1 MSKIRNVE
9 KGAGV
14 KELKQ
19 ISIGGRYMGFRMR
32 KQELGKQRGLC
43 SQYSKTTSEEAK
55 KHVTESLLLD
65 KRCRV
70 RRRDVPDRDRGSR
83 AHGKKLP
90 DLV

>member
-19 ISIGGRYMGFRMR
+19 ISIGGRYMGFRKR

-43 SQYSKTTSEEAK
+43 RSIFENDE
-55 KHVTESLLLD
+55 
-65 KRCRV
+65 
-70 RRRDVPDRDRGSR
+70 
-83 AHGKKLP
+83 
-90 DLV
+90 